1 VFYWQDIKYA
11 LRLLAKSPFFT
22 ILTVVVLAGG
32 LGLSIFTFSF
42 LHTAMLKPLPVPEG
56 ERVVRL
62 LATGGASSSGL
73 IDAADLAGIRADVT
87 VLTDLGAYAGREVV
101 VGTGQG
107 SRAIQATA
115 TEWNIFRATRATP
128 ALGRGFRP
136 DDQVPGA
143 EPVVVLSHWAWRV
156 VFGADSGLIGHHVP
170 LNGVSTRIIGV
181 MPEGYGFPVAAEA
194 WVPIRAELL
203 RATVP
208 NQDWVEAYAR
218 LAPGV
223 DAARAATELT
233 GLVRRIRDARLPG
246 TPSEDGPTGLTVSSF
261 PMAQIGEEAPLALVV
276 LKTLAALILLLAC
289 VNVTN
294 LLLARANER
303 ARETA
308 VRLALGAPRARLV
321 MQSMWES
328 ILLCL
333 AGGVLGGAWTRSTP
347 GPKAISKAIWRSGG
361 FGASTARSSCRQG
374 VS

>member
-1 VFYWQDIKYA
+1 MFYWQDIKYA

-87 VLTDLGAYAGREVV
+87 VLTDVGAYAGREVV

-115 TEWNIFRATRATP
+115 TEWNVFRATRATP

-136 DDQVPGA
+136 DDQVAGA

-156 VFGADSGLIGHHVP
+156 VFGADSGLIGQHVP

-194 WVPIRAELL
+194 WVPIRPELL
-203 RATVP
+203 AGNRAEPGLGRSVRPAGAGRRRREGNHRAHRPCPARPEFPRATHT
-208 NQDWVEAYAR
+208 
-218 LAPGV
+218 L
-223 DAARAATELT
+223 
-233 GLVRRIRDARLPG
+233 RRRTHGPDGQLIP
-246 TPSEDGPTGLTVSSF
+246 DGPDRRGS
-261 PMAQIGEEAPLALVV
+261 
-276 LKTLAALILLLAC
+276 
-289 VNVTN
+289 
-294 LLLARANER
+294 
-303 ARETA
+303 TA
-308 VRLALGAPRARLV
+308 G
-321 MQSMWES
+321 
-328 ILLCL
+328 
-333 AGGVLGGAWTRSTP
+333 AGGAQH
-347 GPKAISKAIWRSGG
+347 SGRLDS
-361 FGASTARSSCRQG
+361 ASRLRQRHQSPAG
-374 VS
+374 QGQ